1 MSKREIARG
10 SVWRQWD
17 LHIHTPASFHWL
29 GKKFR
34 DCANADERRDLIDQM
49 IDALNKA
56 EPAVFAIMDY
66 WTFDGWLAL
75 KARLKEAGAPTLH
88 KTVFPGIELR
98 LAAPMKGRLNA
109 HVLFSDEI
117 EDQALL
123 DFKQTLTIELVNRPL
138 SDSALIQ
145 LARETGPDKL
155 KTHGFDKADV
165 VASDEKASLAG
176 AIVAELNPDSYR
188 SAIAKVKQGQAIGFM
203 PFDTN
208 DGLADVKWHEHY
220 AYVMGL
226 FQTSPIFESRSIDL
240 HAAFAGVRTA
250 GNAKFFD
257 NFYSA
262 LKEVPRL
269 AVSGSDAHCFVGV
282 AGDNNKR
289 GYGDFPSEKKTWIK
303 ADPTFHGLKQA
314 ILEPAK
320 RSFIGVKP
328 FKVQAVE
335 TSKIHFIESIEVSKT
350 GTKAGVGSWLH
361 GCDLPLNPD
370 LVAIIGNKGSGKSAL
385 ADVVATLGFSRQ
397 TKHFSFL
404 KPDRFLGKGGDPAR
418 QFTGT
423 LTWRDESTESRPL
436 NEPPAPDKQ
445 ELVRYIPQHY
455 FEELCN
461 DHVSGKS
468 NAFEQELRAVIFSH
482 TKEEMRLGALDFDQ
496 LTEQQEQSLRN
507 RLGEFRKDLK
517 SINSSIA
524 RIEDQLQ
531 PIEEQK
537 LMDQLLVKTREI
549 DEHQKIKPVEVAPP
563 PETME
568 PEQKQAAEALAI
580 TSQKIEA
587 STKRKQQ
594 IQTEITAIAK
604 QQKAIADAKEQLR
617 LLQRAYDQAQQQVAE
632 DLLLAGLNWSDVVKL
647 EIKTSLLDERS
658 AAFAAQQSA
667 LQTEATAL
675 TGTLETLEQEKKA
688 HATKL
693 NARQQQFETYQ
704 HQLAEWTRKLEALTG
719 TPTEPDTKVGLETRL
734 TQIKELPAKRVGLQV
749 QRLQLTAEIF
759 DSLHAQR
766 KAREELFKPVQDLI
780 RANDLIREDYRLQFQ
795 ATLAASVEAIAE
807 RLFALIKQTSGAL
820 RGQDTALLTVKKL
833 FDSHDLNTKE
843 GALAFANAL
852 HETLE
857 QAAKDGGTEVGIANL
872 LKKDQSAVS
881 VYDLIFGLDFLEP
894 RYSLLFQDTQIEQLS
909 PGQRGALLLIFYLL
923 VDNGKTPIILDQPEE
938 NLDNET
944 VFRLLVPVLTEA
956 KKKRQ
961 IIMVTH
967 NPNLAVVCDAEQI
980 IHASFDRASNCSI
993 NYVAGSLE
1001 NPTLNSAVV
1010 TVLEGTKP
1018 AFNNRSG
1025 KYH

>member
-1 MSKREIARG
+1 
-10 SVWRQWD
+10 
-17 LHIHTPASFHWL
+17 
-29 GKKFR
+29 
-34 DCANADERRDLIDQM
+34 
-49 IDALNKA
+49 
-56 EPAVFAIMDY
+56 
-66 WTFDGWLAL
+66 
-75 KARLKEAGAPTLH
+75 
-88 KTVFPGIELR
+88 
-98 LAAPMKGRLNA
+98 
-109 HVLFSDEI
+109 
-117 EDQALL
+117 
-123 DFKQTLTIELVNRPL
+123 
-138 SDSALIQ
+138 
-145 LARETGPDKL
+145 
-155 KTHGFDKADV
+155 
-165 VASDEKASLAG
+165 
-176 AIVAELNPDSYR
+176 
-188 SAIAKVKQGQAIGFM
+188 
-203 PFDTN
+203 
-208 DGLADVKWHEHY
+208 
-220 AYVMGL
+220 
-226 FQTSPIFESRSIDL
+226 
-240 HAAFAGVRTA
+240 
-250 GNAKFFD
+250 
-257 NFYSA
+257 
-262 LKEVPRL
+262 
-269 AVSGSDAHCFVGV
+269 
-282 AGDNNKR
+282 
-289 GYGDFPSEKKTWIK
+289 
-303 ADPTFHGLKQA
+303 
-314 ILEPAK
+314 
-320 RSFIGVKP
+320 
-328 FKVQAVE
+328 
-335 TSKIHFIESIEVSKT
+335 
-350 GTKAGVGSWLH
+350 
-361 GCDLPLNPD
+361 
-370 LVAIIGNKGSGKSAL
+370 
-385 ADVVATLGFSRQ
+385 
-397 TKHFSFL
+397 
-404 KPDRFLGKGGDPAR
+404 
-418 QFTGT
+418 
-423 LTWRDESTESRPL
+423 
-436 NEPPAPDKQ
+436 
-445 ELVRYIPQHY
+445 
-455 FEELCN
+455 
-461 DHVSGKS
+461 
-468 NAFEQELRAVIFSH
+468 
-482 TKEEMRLGALDFDQ
+482 
-496 LTEQQEQSLRN
+496 
-507 RLGEFRKDLK
+507 
-517 SINSSIA
+517 
-524 RIEDQLQ
+524 
-531 PIEEQK
+531 
-537 LMDQLLVKTREI
+537 MDQLLVKTREI

-980 IHASFDRASNCSI
+980 IHASFDRASNCRV